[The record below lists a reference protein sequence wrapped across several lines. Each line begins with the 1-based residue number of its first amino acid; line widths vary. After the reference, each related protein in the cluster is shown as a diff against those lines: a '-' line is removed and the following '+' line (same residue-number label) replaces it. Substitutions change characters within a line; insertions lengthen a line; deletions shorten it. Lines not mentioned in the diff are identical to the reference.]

1 MKLLCPY
8 YSTAGNTNGQS
19 TLHCLTEQIHHGLQ
33 RRAALCPHC
42 LQTHSKITFQGTSGF
57 LIYREFPD
65 LGEEKD
71 NDPIFNVIF
80 LGPKVTLYLLYFSS
94 VS

>member
-1 MKLLCPY
+1 M
-8 YSTAGNTNGQS
+8 GNPPF
-19 TLHCLTEQIHHGLQ
+19 IALQ
-33 RRAALCPHC
+33 NKFIMGYREELPCAP
-42 LQTHSKITFQGTSGF
+42 THSKITLQGTFGF